1 MATIFSKIVAG
12 EIPCY
17 KVAETEH
24 CFAFLDINPVVKGH
38 VLCIP
43 KQEVDYIFDLDD
55 ELFCE
60 LHLFAKKVAKG
71 LKKVCPC
78 IKVGEAVVGIKPTT
92 PRLSEESGCRKG
104 GLEKSGFLVQEAYC
118 GSKLCNN
125 LNQPRIVI
133 TYNDGCVVGN
143 TIFINN
149 R

>member
-17 KVAETEH
+17 KVFETDR
-24 CFAFLDINPVVKGH
+24 CLAFHDINPVVRGH

-60 LHLFAKKVAKG
+60 LHLFAKRVAKG

-78 IKVGEAVVGIKPTT
+78 IKVGEAVVGIDVPHTHIHLMPLNKP
-92 PRLSEESGCRKG
+92 GD
-104 GLEKSGFLVQEAYC
+104 
-118 GSKLCNN
+118 
-125 LNQPRIVI
+125 LNFAHHVEMSADELRELAARIGAAI
-133 TYNDGCVVGN
+133 E
-143 TIFINN
+143 
-149 R
+149 

>member
-17 KVAETEH
+17 KVFETDR
-24 CFAFLDINPVVKGH
+24 CLAFLDINPVVRGH

-60 LHLFAKKVAKG
+60 LHLFAKRVAKG

-78 IKVGEAVVGIKPTT
+78 IKVGEAVVGIDVPHTHIHLMPLNKP
-92 PRLSEESGCRKG
+92 GD
-104 GLEKSGFLVQEAYC
+104 
-118 GSKLCNN
+118 
-125 LNQPRIVI
+125 LNFAHHVEMSSDELKDLAARIGDAI
-133 TYNDGCVVGN
+133 E
-143 TIFINN
+143 
-149 R
+149 